1 MRLRAHQPASLA
13 AADLHL
19 KHPTGANPVVDAFA
33 RRKSSTLPSAGT
45 SILADDVCRLVAG
58 QITKN
63 FATAQRTTC

>member
-1 MRLRAHQPASLA
+1 MRLRAHQPAGLA